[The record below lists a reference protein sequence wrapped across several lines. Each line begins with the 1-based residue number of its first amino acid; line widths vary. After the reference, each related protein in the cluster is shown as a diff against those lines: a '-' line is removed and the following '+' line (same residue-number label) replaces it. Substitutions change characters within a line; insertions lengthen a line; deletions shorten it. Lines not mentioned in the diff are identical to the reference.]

1 MEYLYACLL
10 LHKLGKPIDEEHLKK
25 VVAATGANVDEAKVK
40 VVVASLNGVDID
52 KELASA
58 SLAMAT
64 APTEGKAAE
73 HKEEKKK
80 EEKPSEAAEGL
91 SSLFG

>member
-25 VVAATGANVDEAKVK
+25 VIAATGTNIDEAKIK
-40 VVVASLNGVDID
+40 TVVASLHEVDID

-58 SLAMAT
+58 SLAMA
-64 APTEGKAAE
+64 AASSE
-73 HKEEKKK
+73 KPSEAKEEKKK

>member
-25 VVAATGANVDEAKVK
+25 VLAATGAHVDEAKVK
-40 VVVASLNGVDID
+40 TVVASLHGVDID

-58 SLAMAT
+58 SLAMAS
-64 APTEGKAAE
+64 ASTEGKAAE

-91 SSLFG
+91 SALFG

>member
-1 MEYLYACLL
+1 MEYIYACLL

-25 VVAATGANVDEAKVK
+25 VVSATGVNVDEAKIK
-40 VVVASLNGVDID
+40 TVVASLHGVDID

-58 SLAMAT
+58 SLAMAA
-64 APTEGKAAE
+64 APSEKLSEA
-73 HKEEKKK
+73 KEEKKK

>member
-1 MEYLYACLL
+1 MEYLYAVLL

-25 VVAATGANVDEAKVK
+25 VVSAAGVNVDEAKIK
-40 VVVASLNGVDID
+40 TVVASLHGVDIE

-58 SLAMAT
+58 SLAMAVSQEKPSE
-64 APTEGKAAE
+64 A
-73 HKEEKKK
+73 KEEKKK